1 MSFFLVFF
9 RGKSIFFYLDL
20 MLSFPLKKI
29 ELISLLFLGQV
40 LLIAYVKME
49 LVTRP
54 FRRHWIML
62 VELELTVLPSF
73 KAVRVTNPTLSK
85 ITATMLSTAISKG
98 RAKLH
103 RAAILQALLHRAQL
117 LQVSSILLGLA
128 PALKIFVVIFSS

>member
-1 MSFFLVFF
+1 
-9 RGKSIFFYLDL
+9 
-20 MLSFPLKKI
+20 
-29 ELISLLFLGQV
+29 
-40 LLIAYVKME
+40 
-49 LVTRP
+49 
-54 FRRHWIML
+54 ML